1 MSVNQVKLL
10 NYNATKTV
18 LDKCEL
24 REKLREGMS
33 KKKKMRKQLKQFNQK
48 VIKKVTIA
56 ANTFL

>member
-24 REKLREGMS
+24 RDQLREGMS
-33 KKKKMRKQLKQFNQK
+33 KKKNEET
-48 VIKKVTIA
+48 IKTI
-56 ANTFL
+56 

>member
-10 NYNATKTV
+10 DYNATKTV

-33 KKKKMRKQLKQFNQK
+33 KKKNEET
-48 VIKKVTIA
+48 IKTI
-56 ANTFL
+56 

>member
-10 NYNATKTV
+10 DYNATKTV

-33 KKKKMRKQLKQFNQK
+33 KKKMRKQLKQFNQK

>member
-18 LDKCEL
+18 LDKWEL

-33 KKKKMRKQLKQFNQK
+33 KKKNEET
-48 VIKKVTIA
+48 IKTI
-56 ANTFL
+56 